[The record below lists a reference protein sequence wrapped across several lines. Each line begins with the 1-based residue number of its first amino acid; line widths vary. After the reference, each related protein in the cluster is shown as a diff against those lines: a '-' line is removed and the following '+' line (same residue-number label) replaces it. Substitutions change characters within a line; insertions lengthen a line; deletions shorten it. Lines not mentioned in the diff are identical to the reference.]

1 MGPSPPADMR
11 SDRPSR
17 LLRNAAKLALGF
29 AATLAA
35 LEIGLRVW
43 DATHGDSPGLRAVR
57 KLEAVSQYAPH
68 PFLGYELTR
77 GGEVNSLGM
86 RGPEVAAQKAPGV
99 FRIVCVGGST
109 TFGAGV
115 PSERSY
121 PARLEVAL
129 NELAPSGVRFQVLNC
144 GVPGY
149 TSVES
154 LIQLELRLLDLDPD
168 VVLSYDAIN
177 DAYLVQGRGFRA
189 DYTHARVP
197 WRDPRGQVSAL
208 ESWLIA
214 HVRTWAW
221 ASSLLGRG
229 FASLRLENLV
239 FVEGYKEVLTPA
251 LEEVNQAGVA
261 SFLRNLRNLIAVAR
275 ENGVQ
280 VGLMTFATSNQA
292 DVETGD
298 YQPCIDAMNAGLRA
312 LASEEAVPIF
322 DVQAAV
328 GGVKE
333 NFWDVVHCNEQGC
346 ERQARAIAEQALA
359 QGLWG
364 LDGSK

>member
-1 MGPSPPADMR
+1 MHTDR
-11 SDRPSR
+11 STR
-17 LLRNAAKLALGF
+17 LRRIASKLAITC
-29 AATLAA
+29 AATLAV

-43 DATHGDSPGLRAVR
+43 DATHDDSPGLRAVR
-57 KLEAVSQYAPH
+57 KLEAKSQYAPH

-86 RGPEVAAQKAPGV
+86 RGPEVTKEKPPGV

-115 PSERSY
+115 PSERTY
-121 PARLEVAL
+121 PARLQIAL
-129 NELAPSGVRFQVLNC
+129 NELAPAGLRYEVLNC

-154 LIQLELRLLDLDPD
+154 LIQLELRLLELSPD

-177 DAYLVQGRGFRA
+177 DAYLVQGRDFQS
-189 DYTHARVP
+189 DFTHARTS
-197 WRDPRGQVSAL
+197 WRDPRAQVSGL

-229 FASLRLENLV
+229 FANLRIENLV
-239 FVEGYKEVLTPA
+239 FVEDYKDVLVPP
-251 LEEVNQAGVA
+251 LKEVNQAGVA
-261 SFLRNLRNLIAVAR
+261 TFLRNVRSLIAVAR
-275 ENGVQ
+275 ENGIQ
-280 VGLMTFATSNQA
+280 VGLMTFATMNQPGEEA
-292 DVETGD
+292 GE
-298 YQPCIDAMNAGLRA
+298 YQPCIDAMNAGLLE
-312 LASEEAVPIF
+312 LASEEGVPIF
-322 DVQAAV
+322 DVRAAV

-346 ERQARAIAEQALA
+346 ERQARSIAEQALA

-364 LDGSK
+364 LNGSR